1 MPASTAAH
9 DPPPLPMTID
19 APAPSAPAPEPQ
31 RGLWPVTYRGLQY
44 LCEVVFARSWNP
56 MLVAPLDRNAHARVV
71 FLSMAQGA
79 PVGGV
84 AIPRVAVCVPGYDRQ
99 VHREQVDREMHA
111 ASGWDAHAAQSGP
124 EAAASVMACRN
135 EEEAAAFRDGA
146 ILAADAPLA
155 PGAVFGA
162 GGRREWVQTIA
173 EALLEAAYPAL
184 PIDPSGFTHALSAT
198 EVPLIFSSL
207 VNGGESPAARQAA
220 LAFAPGLGLAAS
232 GHPTT
237 LADAGSPILDVI
249 EDGLDGND
257 GALGWDDLQLALS
270 EAVGLPGNLP
280 LLFTLCFVAL
290 PGRRAELELREGHS
304 VTMVDGKSLP
314 GRFLTAYTIA
324 DVRWDE
330 ALLQAPSR
338 LLYQGGPTWD
348 KALPFAVALGE
359 SLGLPASDVSDLGPL
374 LARLGERLK
383 GIAPPDAP
391 AKAPGPPPPEVE
403 ARLSRLRDVAGA
415 ESLPYFFADC
425 ARLYGRAS
433 LLKRDLAA
441 VFDAGGVQRSRE
453 FSGSP

>member
-31 RGLWPVTYRGLQY
+31 RGLWPVTYRGLRY
-44 LCEVVFARSWNP
+44 LCEVVFARTWDP
-56 MLVAPLDRNAHARVV
+56 MLVAPLERNAHARVV
-71 FLSMAQGA
+71 FLGMAQGA

-84 AIPRVAVCVPGYDRQ
+84 TIPRVAVCVPGFDRQ
-99 VHREQVDREMHA
+99 QAERAPRA
-111 ASGWDAHAAQSGP
+111 AAGGRSAHAAQSGP
-124 EAAASVMACRN
+124 EAAGPVMECRN
-135 EEEAAAFRDGA
+135 EEEAATFRDGA

-155 PGAVFGA
+155 PGAVFEA
-162 GGRREWVQTIA
+162 GGRREWVQTIS

-184 PIDPSGFTHALSAT
+184 PVDPSGFTHTLSAAD
-198 EVPLIFSSL
+198 VPLIFSAL

-220 LAFAPGLGLAAS
+220 SAFAPGLGLAAS
-232 GHPTT
+232 ERPTT

-270 EAVGLPGNLP
+270 EAGGLPGGLP

-330 ALLQAPSR
+330 ALIQAPSR

-383 GIAPPDAP
+383 GIASPDAP
-391 AKAPGPPPPEVE
+391 AKAPGQPPPAVDE
-403 ARLSRLRDVAGA
+403 RLSRLRDVAGA

-425 ARLYGRAS
+425 ARLYSRAS
-433 LLKRDLAA
+433 LLKQDLAA
-441 VFDAGGVQRSRE
+441 VLDAEAVQRLRK

>member
-44 LCEVVFARSWNP
+44 LCEVVFARTWDP
-56 MLVAPLDRNAHARVV
+56 MLVAPLERNAHARVV
-71 FLSMAQGA
+71 FLGMAQGA

-84 AIPRVAVCVPGYDRQ
+84 TIPRVAVCVPGFDRQ
-99 VHREQVDREMHA
+99 QAERAPRA
-111 ASGWDAHAAQSGP
+111 AAGGRSAHAAQSGP
-124 EAAASVMACRN
+124 EAAGPVMECRN
-135 EEEAAAFRDGA
+135 EEEAATFRDGA

-155 PGAVFGA
+155 PGAVFEA

-173 EALLEAAYPAL
+173 EGLLEAAYPAL
-184 PIDPSGFTHALSAT
+184 PVDPSGFTHALSAA
-198 EVPLIFSSL
+198 EVPLIFSAL

-220 LAFAPGLGLAAS
+220 SAFAPGLGLAAS

-237 LADAGSPILDVI
+237 MADAGSPIIDVI

-257 GALGWDDLQLALS
+257 GALGWGDLELALS
-270 EAVGLPGNLP
+270 EAAGMPGDLP

-290 PGRRAELELREGHS
+290 TSRRAELELREGHS

-330 ALLQAPSR
+330 ALIQAPSR

-359 SLGLPASDVSDLGPL
+359 SLGLPASDASDLGPL

-383 GIAPPDAP
+383 GIAPLDAP
-391 AKAPGPPPPEVE
+391 AKTPGSPPEVE
-403 ARLSRLRDVAGA
+403 AVLSRLWDVAGA

-425 ARLYGRAS
+425 ARLYSRAS

-441 VFDAGGVQRSRE
+441 VLDAEAVQCLRE
-453 FSGSP
+453 VSGSP

>member
-1 MPASTAAH
+1 
-9 DPPPLPMTID
+9 MTID

-44 LCEVVFARSWNP
+44 LCEVVFARSWDP
-56 MLVAPLDRNAHARVV
+56 MLVAPLERNAHARVV

-84 AIPRVAVCVPGYDRQ
+84 TIPRVAVCVPGTHRQ
-99 VHREQVDREMHA
+99 QAEWAPHA
-111 ASGWDAHAAQSGP
+111 VAGGRSAHAAQSGP
-124 EAAASVMACRN
+124 EAAASVPECRN
-135 EEEAAAFRDGA
+135 GEEAAAFRAGA
-146 ILAADAPLA
+146 ILAADAPPA

-184 PIDPSGFTHALSAT
+184 PVEPSAFTHALSAAD
-198 EVPLIFSSL
+198 VPLIFSVL

-220 LAFAPGLGLAAS
+220 AAFAPGLGLAAS
-232 GHPTT
+232 GHPTSLT
-237 LADAGSPILDVI
+237 DAGSPILDVI

-257 GALGWDDLQLALS
+257 GVLGWGDLELALS
-270 EAVGLPGNLP
+270 EAVGLPGDLP

-290 PGRRAELELREGHS
+290 PGRRAEFELREGHS
-304 VTMVDGKSLP
+304 VTMVDGKPFMS
-314 GRFLTAYTIA
+314 RFLTAYTIA

-330 ALLQAPSR
+330 ALIQAPSR

-359 SLGLPASDVSDLGPL
+359 SLGLPASDASDLGPL

-383 GIAPPDAP
+383 GIAPLDAP
-391 AKAPGPPPPEVE
+391 AKAPGQPPPEVD
-403 ARLSRLRDVAGA
+403 ARISRLRDVAGA

-425 ARLYGRAS
+425 ARLYGQAS

-441 VFDAGGVQRSRE
+441 VLDAEVVQCLRE
-453 FSGSP
+453 SSGSP

>member
-19 APAPSAPAPEPQ
+19 APAPSTPAPEPQ

-44 LCEVVFARSWNP
+44 LCEVVFARTWDP
-56 MLVAPLDRNAHARVV
+56 MLVARNAHARVV
-71 FLSMAQGA
+71 FLSKARGA

-84 AIPRVAVCVPGYDRQ
+84 AIPRVAVCVPSYDRQ
-99 VHREQVDREMHA
+99 VHREQVERELRA
-111 ASGWDAHAAQSGP
+111 AGGWDAHAAQSGP

-184 PIDPSGFTHALSAT
+184 PIDPSGFTHTLSAD
-198 EVPLIFSSL
+198 VPLIFSAL

-220 LAFAPGLGLAAS
+220 AAFAPGLGLATS
-232 GHPTT
+232 GRPTT

-257 GALGWDDLQLALS
+257 GALGWGDLELALS
-270 EAVGLPGNLP
+270 EAVGLPGGLP

-304 VTMVDGKSLP
+304 VTTVDGKSLP

-359 SLGLPASDVSDLGPL
+359 SLGLPASDASDLGPL

-383 GIAPPDAP
+383 GLAPLDAP
-391 AKAPGPPPPEVE
+391 TKAPGQQPPEVD
-403 ARLSRLRDVAGA
+403 ARISRLRDVAGA

-441 VFDAGGVQRSRE
+441 VFDAEAVQCLRE
-453 FSGSP
+453 SSGSP

>member
-44 LCEVVFARSWNP
+44 LCEVVFARSWDP
-56 MLVAPLDRNAHARVV
+56 MLVAPLERNAHARVV

-84 AIPRVAVCVPGYDRQ
+84 TIPRVAVCVPGTHRQ
-99 VHREQVDREMHA
+99 QAEWAPHA
-111 ASGWDAHAAQSGP
+111 VAGGRSAHAAQSGP
-124 EAAASVMACRN
+124 EAAASVMECRN

-184 PIDPSGFTHALSAT
+184 PVDPSGFTHTLSAAD
-198 EVPLIFSSL
+198 VPLIFSAL

-220 LAFAPGLGLAAS
+220 AAFASGLGLAAS
-232 GHPTT
+232 ERPTT

-270 EAVGLPGNLP
+270 EAVGLPGDLP

-359 SLGLPASDVSDLGPL
+359 SLGLPASDASDLGPL
-374 LARLGERLK
+374 LARLRERLK

-391 AKAPGPPPPEVE
+391 AKAPGQPPPEVD

-415 ESLPYFFADC
+415 ESLPYFLC
-425 ARLYGRAS
+425 
-433 LLKRDLAA
+433 
-441 VFDAGGVQRSRE
+441 
-453 FSGSP
+453 

>member
-44 LCEVVFARSWNP
+44 FCEVVFAPSWDP
-56 MLVAPLDRNAHARVV
+56 MLVAPLNRNAHARVV

-84 AIPRVAVCVPGYDRQ
+84 TIPRVAVCVPSYDRQ
-99 VHREQVDREMHA
+99 VHREQVERELRA
-111 ASGWDAHAAQSGP
+111 AGGWDAHAAQSGP

-184 PIDPSGFTHALSAT
+184 PIDPSGFTHTLSAD
-198 EVPLIFSSL
+198 VPLIFSAL

-220 LAFAPGLGLAAS
+220 AAFAPGLGLATS
-232 GHPTT
+232 GRPTT

-257 GALGWDDLQLALS
+257 GALGWGDLELALS
-270 EAVGLPGNLP
+270 EAVGLPGGAAAPLHAVLCRTPRPQGGARIAGGSLRHHCGRQVPSRPLP
-280 LLFTLCFVAL
+280 HRLHHRRRALGRGPPTGPLATPL
-290 PGRRAELELREGHS
+290 PGRPHLGQGPALCRCPWRKPGPACIGRLRSWAASGAAR
-304 VTMVDGKSLP
+304 GKTQ
-314 GRFLTAYTIA
+314 GAC
-324 DVRWDE
+324 
-330 ALLQAPSR
+330 PSR
-338 LLYQGGPTWD
+338 CAD
-348 KALPFAVALGE
+348 KGSRAAA
-359 SLGLPASDVSDLGPL
+359 
-374 LARLGERLK
+374 ARG
-383 GIAPPDAP
+383 
-391 AKAPGPPPPEVE
+391 
-403 ARLSRLRDVAGA
+403 
-415 ESLPYFFADC
+415 
-425 ARLYGRAS
+425 
-433 LLKRDLAA
+433 
-441 VFDAGGVQRSRE
+441 
-453 FSGSP
+453 